1 MAKKLKKNR
10 EGAKYRRKLCHIYIF
25 GTNINT

>member
-10 EGAKYRRKLCHIYIF
+10 EGAKYRVKLCQLHIF
-25 GTNINT
+25 GTNINN